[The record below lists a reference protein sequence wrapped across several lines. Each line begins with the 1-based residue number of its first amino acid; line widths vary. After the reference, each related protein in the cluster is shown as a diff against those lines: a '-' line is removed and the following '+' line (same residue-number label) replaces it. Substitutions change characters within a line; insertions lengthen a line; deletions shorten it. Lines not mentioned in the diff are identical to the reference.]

1 MSARG
6 VNTAHHLT
14 GAGVDVTA
22 LHLTGAGVDVTAHH
36 HLTGTGVDMT
46 ADLQTLN
53 GEVAAGHQ
61 NMTNMIR
68 KTVTADVT
76 GIVTVGAV
84 MTAGVITNTV
94 AGRLKRM
101 IVTLLKRGSGN

>member
-14 GAGVDVTA
+14 GAGVDVT
-22 LHLTGAGVDVTAHH
+22 VH
-36 HLTGTGVDMT
+36 HLRGTGVDVT

-53 GEVAAGHQ
+53 GEVAVGHQ
-61 NMTNMIR
+61 NMTDMIR
-68 KTVTADVT
+68 KTMTADVK

-84 MTAGVITNTV
+84 MTAGVITKTV